1 MTQITTRYEKMGPI
15 CTRRI
20 HVNPQQPTR
29 GDGPAEEQTNDNN
42 NNAQQRRREQRYNS
56 PYYEKGETADY
67 VFCLLFGIA
76 GILLSHVLLLPKL
89 PTSITHNRYHRFF
102 HRHLTFYIVY
112 IWSKQHDNTRVN
124 FFGVP
129 FAAAYLPYAYLF
141 MGYALN
147 NQTIPLDILHGM
159 FVGHVYFYLACVVPK
174 VLGGRRAFL
183 YTPVALVD
191 FCHWLEGYGP
201 VIHDGRGGNE
211 GGAGGPVLVD
221 VDGVIGG

>member
-1 MTQITTRYEKMGPI
+1 
-15 CTRRI
+15 
-20 HVNPQQPTR
+20 
-29 GDGPAEEQTNDNN
+29 
-42 NNAQQRRREQRYNS
+42 
-56 PYYEKGETADY
+56 
-67 VFCLLFGIA
+67 
-76 GILLSHVLLLPKL
+76 
-89 PTSITHNRYHRFF
+89 
-102 HRHLTFYIVY
+102 
-112 IWSKQHDNTRVN
+112 
-124 FFGVP
+124 
-129 FAAAYLPYAYLF
+129 

-183 YTPVALVD
+183 STPVALVD